1 MKAILVVVVALAPL
15 LSGCAAPG
23 PEGMDVREAWARP
36 ATQGGNGAVYFT
48 IENQSSE
55 SEEMIGVTSDI
66 AEAEEIHESR
76 MNGDVMEMHHLESVP
91 LEPGAEV
98 KFEPGGLHVMLIGLK
113 QDLQAGDEIEITLHF
128 KKHPD
133 LPVSVPIQDTS
144 ASPENH

>member
-1 MKAILVVVVALAPL
+1 MKAILMVVLALAPL

-23 PEGMDVREAWARP
+23 SGGVEVHGAWTRP
-36 ATQGGNGAVYFT
+36 TAQGGNGAVYFT

-55 SEEMIGVTSDI
+55 SEEILAVASDI
-66 AEAEEIHESR
+66 AEAVEIHESR
-76 MNGDVMEMHHLESVP
+76 RNGDVMEMHQLETVP
-91 LEPGAEV
+91 LGPGAEV

-133 LPVSVPIQDTS
+133 IPVSVPIQDTS